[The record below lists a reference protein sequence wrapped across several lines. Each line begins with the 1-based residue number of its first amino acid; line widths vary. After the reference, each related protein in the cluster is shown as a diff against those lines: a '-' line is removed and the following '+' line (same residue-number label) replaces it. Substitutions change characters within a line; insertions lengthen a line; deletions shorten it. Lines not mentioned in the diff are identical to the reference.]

1 MFLLK
6 SQAKIDEFGII
17 LLAAIILIGILAF
30 VWGTPPT
37 SLPGPEVK
45 PTSKSLTIASGS
57 TSIFDFEI
65 IGTLTNVT
73 LTATGEISSWI
84 SFNKNNFDVVN
95 STTVKVTIKVP
106 SWVGFNT
113 YTGNIVV
120 NSAEGEKIVPITISV
135 EEVVGLVSHAFPPL
149 GDFSISYRESSEV
162 LDSKEDF
169 KVSKG
174 YFSENSAS
182 LHGLVDK
189 TELPFVTET
198 FLYITIEET
207 NSIGNLIVFL
217 NDQKIFDKKVGSGL
231 EVIPINVSLIGE
243 SNIIIIKAGSPGWR
257 FWTST
262 DYKIKLA
269 EFTVDFKGSVPKA
282 FNFSLE
288 QVEVDNFDYLHLI
301 FRREDS
307 SRPLPELMIKVNSQI
322 IFWSKPPL
330 LLFNDTFRKDMWGN
344 PLFLT
349 VGDNTISFSIEE
361 RGFYDIADALLVLYY
376 RG

>member
-1 MFLLK
+1 VFLLK

-17 LLAAIILIGILAF
+17 LLAAIILIGILAY
-30 VWGTPPT
+30 VWGTPSAP
-37 SLPGPEVK
+37 LEVS
-45 PTSKSLTIASGS
+45 PPSKSLTIASGS
-57 TSIFDFEI
+57 TSIFYLEI
-65 IGTLTNVT
+65 MGALTNVT
-73 LTATGEISSWI
+73 LTSTGEISSWT
-84 SFNKNNFDVVN
+84 SFNKNNFNVVN
-95 STTVKVTIKVP
+95 STTVKVTVKVP
-106 SWVGFNT
+106 SRIAFNT
-113 YTGNIVV
+113 YTGNIIM
-120 NSAEGEKIVPITISV
+120 NSAEGKKIVPITINV
-135 EEVVGLVSHAFPPL
+135 KEIAGLLSHAFPPL

-162 LDSKEDF
+162 LDSKGDF

-174 YFSENSAS
+174 YFSESLAS

-207 NSIGNLIVFL
+207 NNIGNLIVFL

-243 SNIIIIKAGSPGWR
+243 SNVIIIKAGSPGWR
-257 FWTST
+257 FWAST

-288 QVEVDNFDYLHLI
+288 QGEVDNFDYFHLI
-301 FRREDS
+301 FRRQDS
-307 SRPLPELMIKVNSQI
+307 SKPLPELMIKVNRQI
-322 IFWSKPPL
+322 IFWSSPPL
-330 LLFNDTFRKDMWGN
+330 LLFNDTFIKDMWGS

-361 RGFYDIADALLVLYY
+361 RGFYDIADALLVFYY
-376 RG
+376 NG